1 LISRAGRPQLDLNNP
16 GFQEQLFALEKDGQR
31 PVLNTLRKL
40 SRMSWEEIYQ
50 DAGLKWEALVSK
62 VGPHGGRLYSLRI
75 GKGFRAVAY
84 RQENWLR
91 ILSLH
96 PDHDSAYD

>member
-1 LISRAGRPQLDLNNP
+1 MSSRAKALHLDLNNP
-16 GFQEQLFALEKDGQR
+16 EFQQQLSALEKDALR
-31 PVLNTLRKL
+31 SALVTLAKL
-40 SRMSWEEIYQ
+40 SKMTWEAVYR
-50 DAGLKWEALVSK
+50 DGGLKWEALVSR
-62 VGPHGGRLYSLRI
+62 VGPLGGRLYSLRI

-96 PDHDSAYD
+96 PDHDSAYE

>member
-1 LISRAGRPQLDLNNP
+1 VTHLHLDLNNP
-16 GFQEQLFALEKDGQR
+16 EFQQQLFALEKASQR
-31 PVLNTLRKL
+31 SVLSTLAKL
-40 SRMSWEEIYQ
+40 SKMTWEGVYR
-50 DAGLKWEALVSK
+50 DAGLKWEALVSR

-75 GKGFRAVAY
+75 GKGFRAVAC

-96 PDHDSAYD
+96 PDHDSAYE